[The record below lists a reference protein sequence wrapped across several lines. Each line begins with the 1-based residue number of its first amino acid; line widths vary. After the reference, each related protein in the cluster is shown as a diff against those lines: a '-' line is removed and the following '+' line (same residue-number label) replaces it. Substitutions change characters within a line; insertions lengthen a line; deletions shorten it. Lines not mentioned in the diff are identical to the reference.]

1 MIRIIFDN
9 GEIADCEHIEKMYI
23 EEYEMD
29 KVTMVGNIKSL
40 EENDVR
46 NNNRGTEKS
55 NTDIESQTSISRR
68 VNQNI
73 CSNDQKL

>member
-46 NNNRGTEKS
+46 
-55 NTDIESQTSISRR
+55 TD
-68 VNQNI
+68 
-73 CSNDQKL
+73 D

>member
-9 GEIADCEHIEKMYI
+9 GEVADCEHIEKMYI

-46 NNNRGTEKS
+46 NNNY
-55 NTDIESQTSISRR
+55 
-68 VNQNI
+68 
-73 CSNDQKL
+73 

>member
-9 GEIADCEHIEKMYI
+9 GEVADCEHIEKMYI

-46 NNNRGTEKS
+46 NNNK
-55 NTDIESQTSISRR
+55 
-68 VNQNI
+68 
-73 CSNDQKL
+73 

>member
-1 MIRIIFDN
+1 MIRIVFDN

-46 NNNRGTEKS
+46 NNDR
-55 NTDIESQTSISRR
+55 
-68 VNQNI
+68 
-73 CSNDQKL
+73 

>member
-46 NNNRGTEKS
+46 NDNK
-55 NTDIESQTSISRR
+55 
-68 VNQNI
+68 
-73 CSNDQKL
+73 